1 MLAAAVNFFFPESV
15 GVCTVGGLLTINT
28 VLGLAT
34 VPVLAALLAALRGR
48 PRLGLDDDDLWMEAA
63 VIALFPMHFFFHFL
77 AYTDTA
83 STLLVLLGV
92 LLAYRGRGRASAAV
106 RASKGLGG
114 ATSKG
119 QGARGLGRGT
129 ASKGSGA
136 DPGLTAGGPCGS
148 CGNGR

>member
-1 MLAAAVNFFFPESV
+1 MGQPIRAQPIPSRVPLLLPVRYVLAAAVNAIAPESF
-15 GVCTVGGLLTINT
+15 GVCTVAGLRAINT

-83 STLLVLLGV
+83 STLLVLLGI

-106 RASKGLGG
+106 RL
-114 ATSKG
+114 
-119 QGARGLGRGT
+119 QGNEHART
-129 ASKGSGA
+129 
-136 DPGLTAGGPCGS
+136 GPWY
-148 CGNGR
+148 

>member
-1 MLAAAVNFFFPESV
+1 MLAAAVNFVFPESV
-15 GVCTVGGLLTINT
+15 GVCTVGGLRTINT

-83 STLLVLLGV
+83 STLLVLLGI

-106 RASKGLGG
+106 R
-114 ATSKG
+114 TSKG
-119 QGARGLGRGT
+119 AWRGNEQGKEQGAWAWRDNEQ
-129 ASKGSGA
+129 GSW
-136 DPGLTAGGPCGS
+136 S
-148 CGNGR
+148 